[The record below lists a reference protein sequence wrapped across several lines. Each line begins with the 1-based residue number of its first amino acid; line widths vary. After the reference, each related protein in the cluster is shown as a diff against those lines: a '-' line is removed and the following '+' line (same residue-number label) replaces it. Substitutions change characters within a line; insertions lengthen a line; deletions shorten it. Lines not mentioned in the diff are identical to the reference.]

1 MDTRRLTLSNN
12 NNSKA
17 GNQVNGSNKDEQV
30 TGTAASEK
38 VDAKAGNDVAQG
50 GAGND
55 RVKGGSGA
63 DVIDGGAGSDTVEGG
78 SGNDRLV
85 YRLAENAGA
94 TDVYDGGA
102 HTDTLELRLTRAE
115 WMRDDVQT
123 DIAAYLVFLSGS
135 LAPGQSE
142 GQGFTFKAF
151 GLTARRFEKLEVFV
165 DGTAQDPRDETV
177 TARDDSWTTA
187 GEHDVVAGTVLGND
201 EVPDL
206 VRSVD
211 LVSGPA
217 RGSLVLDSNGSFSF
231 NPGNDFNALAQ
242 GESADVSFT
251 YRVSD
256 ADRDSATAV
265 ARIRVTGTNDA
276 PVANA
281 DTATTDENSAVT
293 ANVLGNDTDVDT
305 SDTRT
310 VTTASIGS
318 GLGSVAVVN
327 NQVEWTPGT
336 AYDSLAVGESAA
348 VQVNYTMRD
357 NHGAEASSR
366 LSITVQGRNDAPV
379 ANADTATTDE
389 NSAVTANVLGNDTDV
404 DTSDTRTVNSASIG
418 SGLGSV
424 AIVNNQVEWTPGTA
438 YDYLAVGESAAVQIN
453 YTMRDNH
460 DAQASST
467 LSITVQGRNDAPTVA
482 APLANTFSEEDRP
495 FTIDLLAGAADVDRG
510 AVLKVSNLQE
520 ASGKQG
526 WTLNGTQLQIDPHF
540 WDDLKTGDVETL
552 VLNYKVE
559 DQQGATVD
567 QVLTLN
573 VEGFTDLPSLD
584 VEATAGSKVNEVRLR
599 ISSQPANN
607 ERVVLNFN
615 SLPAGAKVLDAQGAL
630 VSSGVNNFIGT
641 HLFTLVLPANS
652 SADADVE
659 IGVSGFRDS
668 GALIGTTAGKIDVRY
683 DVGTVQDAVSFSSNN
698 QGIWASGPAPM
709 IEWHEY
715 VPIVG
720 GVQRVWEDDKW
731 KETDV
736 APWSTG
742 EISLVSAGVS
752 AAEVKALALAIPQ
765 AILTTA
771 RNTFF
776 ATAYAV
782 DSAVQATYDL
792 AVSTFNSA
800 LTTADQIFSGA
811 INGAKQAFDT
821 AVSAVGDA
829 AESAA
834 NWAYQ
839 AAVDVA
845 VFARDAHITLWGWLG
860 DWVRNDAWNI
870 YNNTVSA
877 AAAVRDA
884 ALAVVNWTE
893 QTARDAAQGVYDG
906 AVAAAAWVRDST
918 KAAAQWVFDEA
929 ARVYNEA
936 KQLVLDGA
944 TAVFNEAQRVFNET
958 SSALDAIQGETRLD
972 VTAELFGEV
981 GLQIDFVLDS
991 GSVDTEVEYT
1001 LSSLLQHNQTTNML
1015 SITPQLVNLTN
1026 GDTVAFSTVSPNAQF
1041 KAVLLY
1047 DIGMNLGVFLDSTL
1061 YVSGARIFD
1070 ISGDANGINLDTTL
1084 STGGMQSD
1092 LDFINSV
1099 APTEPLLTQFQ
1110 VGEIELINL
1119 DTREF
1124 DQVEL
1129 PLVGMLTEDI
1139 LSIEVGF
1146 PTVQTEGKAA
1156 AYSPDFYREGG
1167 LLNVDLSELVGTVMN
1182 HVNARLDLSPEI
1194 RQALGLP
1201 SLYASGT
1208 PTGAF
1213 NTLVEVAVGMVFD
1226 ALDGQVSSTPIFL
1239 IDANDQTSVELLHAN
1254 FIPDSV
1260 MTNTLNSNTARLG
1273 FYTAYGE
1280 SNDIV
1285 RVTIDIDQLVAVIV
1299 NKVVEAAAAAA
1310 TSGGTAQVLQALPD
1324 INPLDL
1330 TIGLDTILA
1339 VMEVPKSEADN
1350 IKKYFDLNLGLEA
1363 ADVDVY
1369 SALRFSQEFSL
1380 SIDDMSYLVTLE
1392 DDTQHLFAASGAG
1405 SLNIKNASS
1414 HDKNG
1419 DGVLGYTME
1428 LVPTAMFS
1436 NDTEVGLTVGYV
1448 LDFLQASLAAD
1459 LKLPIKE
1466 LIGVDLPGLGD
1477 LSVNLL
1483 DLHFGPLLRV
1493 QGDLD
1498 LASADVFESRFA
1510 IDLGSAEV
1518 TGSRAIVDDLI
1529 TVIGTPSAVPV

>member
-1 MDTRRLTLSNN
+1 MSDNKNSNA
-12 NNSKA
+12 S
-17 GNQVNGSNKDEQV
+17 NQVNGSNKNDVV
-30 TGTAASEK
+30 TGTALNEK
-38 VDAKAGNDVAQG
+38 VDAKAGSDVAQG
-50 GAGND
+50 SAGND

-63 DVIDGGAGSDTVEGG
+63 DVINGGAGSDTVEGG

-85 YRLAENAGA
+85 YVLAENSGA
-94 TDVYDGGA
+94 TDLYDGGA

-123 DIAAYLVFLSGS
+123 DIAACLVFLSGK

-187 GEHDVVAGTVLGND
+187 GEHDVVTGTVLGND

-217 RGSLVLDSNGSFSF
+217 RGNVQLNSDGSFTF
-231 NPGNDFNALAQ
+231 TPGNDFNALAQ
-242 GESADVSFT
+242 GESADVSFS

-265 ARIRVTGTNDA
+265 ARIRVAGTNDA
-276 PVANA
+276 PIANV

-310 VTTASIGS
+310 VSTASIGS
-318 GLGSVAVVN
+318 GLGSVAIVA

-336 AYDSLAVGESAA
+336 AYDFLAVGESAA
-348 VQVNYTMRD
+348 VQVNYSMRD
-357 NHGAEASSR
+357 NHGAE
-366 LSITVQGRNDAPV
+366 
-379 ANADTATTDE
+379 
-389 NSAVTANVLGNDTDV
+389 
-404 DTSDTRTVNSASIG
+404 
-418 SGLGSV
+418 
-424 AIVNNQVEWTPGTA
+424 
-438 YDYLAVGESAAVQIN
+438 
-453 YTMRDNH
+453 
-460 DAQASST
+460 ASST

-510 AVLKVSNLQE
+510 AVLKVSHLQE

-540 WDDLKTGDVETL
+540 WDDLKTGDLETL
-552 VLNYKVE
+552 VLNYQVE
-559 DQQGATVD
+559 DQHGATVD
-567 QVLTLN
+567 QVLNLN

-584 VEATAGSKVNEVRLR
+584 VEATAGAKVNEVRLR

-615 SLPAGAKVLDAQGAL
+615 NLPAGAQVLDAQGAV

-659 IGVSGFRDS
+659 IGVSGFRDT
-668 GALIGTTAGKIDVRY
+668 GELIGTTAGAIDVRY
-683 DVGTVQDAVSFSSNN
+683 DVATVQDALSFSSNN

-720 GVQRVWEDDKW
+720 GVQRVWEDDQW

-752 AAEVKALALAIPQ
+752 AAQVKALALAIPQ
-765 AILTTA
+765 AILDTA

-776 ATAYAV
+776 ATAYVV
-782 DSAVQATYDL
+782 DSAVQATYNA

-800 LTTADQIFSGA
+800 FALADQVFSGA
-811 INGAKQAFDT
+811 INGAKSAFDT

-829 AESAA
+829 AQSAA

-845 VFARDAHITLWGWLG
+845 AFARDAHIGAWQWLFG
-860 DWVRNDAWNI
+860 DIAVRDAWNV
-870 YNNTVSA
+870 YNNTVNA

-884 ALAVVNWTE
+884 ALAVVNWTVDAA
-893 QTARDAAQGVYDG
+893 TDAAQAVYDG
-906 AVAAAAWVRDST
+906 AVSAAAWVRDNT

-929 ARVYNEA
+929 ARVYNAA

-944 TAVFNEAQRVFNET
+944 NTVFNEAQRVFDET

-991 GSVDTEVEYT
+991 GSVDTEVQYT

-1047 DIGMNLGVFLDSTL
+1047 DIGLDLGVFLDSNL
-1061 YVSGARIFD
+1061 YVSGVRIFD

-1099 APTEPLLTQFQ
+1099 APTEPLLTKFQ

-1129 PLVGMLTEDI
+1129 PLVGMVTEDI
-1139 LSIEVGF
+1139 LSVEVGF

-1194 RQALGLP
+1194 QEALGLQ
-1201 SLYASGT
+1201 SLYATGT
-1208 PTGAF
+1208 PAGAF
-1213 NTLVEVAVGMVFD
+1213 NTIAELAVGMVFD

-1239 IDANDQTSVELLHAN
+1239 IDANDETSVELLHAN
-1254 FIPDSV
+1254 FFPDSV

-1299 NKVVEAAAAAA
+1299 NKVAEAAAAAA
-1310 TSGGTAQVLQALPD
+1310 TSGGTVQVLQALPD

-1330 TIGLDTILA
+1330 SIGLDTVLE
-1339 VMEVPKSEADN
+1339 VMEVPKSEADE
-1350 IKKYFDLNLGLEA
+1350 IKKYFDLGIGLEA

-1405 SLNIKNASS
+1405 SLNIANASD
-1414 HDKNG
+1414 HDANG

-1466 LIGVDLPGLGD
+1466 LIGVDLPGLTD

-1483 DLHFGPLLRV
+1483 DLNFGPLLRV

-1518 TGSRAIVDDLI
+1518 TGNRAIVDDLI
-1529 TVIGTPSAVPV
+1529 TVIGTPTTVPV